1 LPVVTLLVS
10 SHPRLAVD
18 VIGLAGSVL
27 LLAIVWVIG
36 SAIAPRRPQAER
48 LAAGICG
55 LLLLA
60 WATMAQPIVGVS
72 LLGHPRLALLAV
84 LVGLVALGLHA
95 RRALLEVRIRWMPLA
110 AGLVPA
116 AIVSWPL
123 VRAPLGSPVF
133 PDMRFH
139 EGWIRQLLGGVNAP
153 GGTYADTPN
162 DYPWLY
168 HSLAAWLG
176 VLLPGGMSEMLWA
189 LQAFTVLALGVGTW
203 LLARELGAGEA
214 AAAWAVLLAEGAGG
228 VGWLWVHRAVVYT
241 SSGVS
246 AAYHGDFT
254 ATSALTPAMGDLA
267 PVMPRDLAIAL
278 TPLALWLFLRAV
290 TSRSRM
296 VAAAGGAMVAA
307 VILTGPVA
315 GLVAAAIALALV
327 LVYGAPRRQVVAWAG
342 AAGAVTAAVWMGPFV
357 WHYFELGGLGSAHGR
372 PSASATEAVVG
383 MGVLLPLG
391 IAGAVIA
398 FRGRRVPTTRA
409 LLAIVGVPLTLCTV
423 AAALNGHAILGVA
436 PVSRVQR
443 YLPLLAVCLA
453 PPAGMAAS
461 RLVRLAGPA
470 WLAAAVLL
478 VAAAGASTVLAS
490 VGLANRF
497 QISSTVQFTCNNPTL
512 IKPGQT
518 VAVAGLQTKRSK
530 EVSDAVFRWTGA
542 TTLYRVPL
550 VHERFKNIFDK
561 IPTQEQRA
569 DWIAAIDSGQPA
581 PDGVA
586 WVVIAHKLPAG
597 APSPV
602 GHCTYVS
609 QFGGIVE
616 LRLLPPSGT

>member
-1 LPVVTLLVS
+1 LAVVSLLVS

-18 VIGLAGSVL
+18 VIGLAGGVL
-27 LLAIVWVIG
+27 LLAMVWVIG
-36 SAIAPRRPQAER
+36 SAVAPSRPQAER

-72 LLGHPRLALLAV
+72 LLGHPHLCLLAV
-84 LVGLVALGLHA
+84 LIVLVALGLRA
-95 RRALLEVRIRWMPLA
+95 GRALLEVRIRWMPLA

-153 GGTYADTPN
+153 GGTYANTPN

-168 HSLAAWLG
+168 HSLAAWLQ

-189 LQAFTVLALGVGTW
+189 LQAFTVLALAVGTW
-203 LLARELGAGEA
+203 LLARELGAGEGA
-214 AAAWAVLLAEGAGG
+214 ASWAVLLASGAGG
-228 VGWLWVHRAVVYT
+228 FGWLWVHRAVVYT
-241 SSGVS
+241 SGGVS

-254 ATSALTPAMGDLA
+254 ATSALTPAMGNLA
-267 PVMPRDLAIAL
+267 PVLPRDLAVAL
-278 TPLALWLFLRAV
+278 TPLALWLCLRAV
-290 TSRSRM
+290 ISRSRS

-342 AAGAVTAAVWMGPFV
+342 AAGAITVAIWMGPFM

-372 PSASATEAVVG
+372 PSASATEAVIG

-391 IAGAVIA
+391 IAGAVLAI
-398 FRGRRVPTTRA
+398 RGRRVPTTRA
-409 LLAIVGVPLTLCTV
+409 LLAIVGVPLALCLV

-453 PPAGMAAS
+453 PPAGMAAA
-461 RLVRLAGPA
+461 RLVQRAGVV
-470 WLAAAVLL
+470 WLAVAALL
-478 VAAAGASTVLAS
+478 VAAAGTSTVLAS
-490 VGLANRF
+490 AGLANRF
-497 QISSTVQFTCNNPTL
+497 QTSNAVAFTCNTSTL

-518 VAVAGLQTKRSK
+518 VAVAGLQPKRAM

-550 VHERFKNIFDK
+550 AHERFKDIFDT

-569 DWIAAIDSGQPA
+569 AWIEAIDRGEPA

-586 WVVIAHKLPAG
+586 WVVMAHKRPAG
-597 APSPV
+597 APQPV
-602 GHCTYVS
+602 GHCTYIS

-616 LRLLPPSGT
+616 LRLLPPS